1 VNNMKRKLIIIGS
14 GPAGLTAAIYA
25 ARADLKPLVVAGITW
40 GGQLM
45 NTTEIENFPGFIEGI
60 KGPDLMNNML
70 EQAKRFGAEF
80 VYENATQVIDKG
92 SSKVVKTYENEYETD
107 AVILATGA
115 TPRLLNVPGE
125 SKFYGR
131 GVSTCATCDAA
142 FYKEKI
148 VAVVGGGD
156 SAMEDATFLTRFA
169 KKVYLVH
176 RREEFRASP
185 IMVHRALN
193 NPKIEVLYNTQVESI
208 EGEQKVSALNII
220 NSKTNEK
227 SKLELDGVFLAI
239 GHIPVT
245 DFLGN
250 SIELTEEGYIKST
263 DGVHTSMEGVF
274 VAGDVEDHK
283 YRQAITASGAG
294 CRAALD
300 TQKWLENLEDK

>member
-1 VNNMKRKLIIIGS
+1 MKRKLIIVGS

-25 ARADLKPLVVAGITW
+25 ARADLKPLVIAGITW

-60 KGPDLMNNML
+60 KGPDLMSNML
-70 EQAKRFGAEF
+70 EQAKRFGAEII
-80 VYENATQVIDKG
+80 YENATQVIDKG
-92 SSKVVKTYENEYETD
+92 DSKIVKTYENEYESD

-125 SKFYGR
+125 TKFYGR

-142 FYKEKI
+142 FYKEKT
-148 VAVVGGGD
+148 VAVIGGGD

-169 KKVYLVH
+169 TKVYLVH
-176 RREEFRASP
+176 RRDEFRASP
-185 IMVHRALN
+185 IMIHRALN
-193 NPKIEVLYNTQVESI
+193 NPKIEVLYNSQVESI
-208 EGEQKVSALNII
+208 EGELKVSTLNLL
-220 NSKTNEK
+220 NNKTNEK
-227 SKLELDGVFLAI
+227 TSLKVDGIFLAI

-250 SIELTEEGYIKST
+250 TIELTEEGYIKSS
-263 DGVHTSMEGVF
+263 DGVHTSMQGVF

-283 YRQAITASGAG
+283 YRQAITAAGAG

-300 TQKWLENLEDK
+300 AQKWLETLEDK

>member
-1 VNNMKRKLIIIGS
+1 MKRKLIIVGS

-25 ARADLKPLVVAGITW
+25 ARADLNPLVIAGVTW

-45 NTTEIENFPGFIEGI
+45 NTTEVENFPGFIEGI
-60 KGPDLMNNML
+60 KGPDLMSNML
-70 EQAKRFGAEF
+70 EQAKRFGAEII
-80 VYENATQVIDKG
+80 YENATQVIDKG
-92 SSKVVKTYENEYETD
+92 DSKVVKTYENEYESD

-125 SKFYGR
+125 TKFYGR

-142 FYKEKI
+142 FYKEKT
-148 VAVVGGGD
+148 VAVIGGGD

-169 KKVYLVH
+169 TKVYLVH

-193 NPKIEVLYNTQVESI
+193 NPKIEVLYNSQVESI
-208 EGEQKVSALNII
+208 EGELKVSTLNLR
-220 NSKTNEK
+220 NNKTNEK
-227 SKLELDGVFLAI
+227 TSLKVDGIFLAI

-250 SIELTEEGYIKST
+250 TIELTEEGYIKSS
-263 DGVHTSMEGVF
+263 DGVHTSMQGVF

-283 YRQAITASGAG
+283 YRQAITAAGAG

-300 TQKWLENLEDK
+300 AQKWLETLEDKD

>member
-1 VNNMKRKLIIIGS
+1 MKRKLIIVGS

-25 ARADLKPLVVAGITW
+25 ARADLKPLVIAGITW

-60 KGPDLMNNML
+60 KGPDLMSNML
-70 EQAKRFGAEF
+70 EQAKRFGAEII
-80 VYENATQVIDKG
+80 YENATQVIDKG
-92 SSKVVKTYENEYETD
+92 DSKVVKTYENEYESD

-125 SKFYGR
+125 TKFYGR

-142 FYKEKI
+142 FYKEKV
-148 VAVVGGGD
+148 VAVIGGGD

-169 KKVYLVH
+169 TKVYLVH
-176 RREEFRASP
+176 RRDEFRASP
-185 IMVHRALN
+185 IMIHRALN
-193 NPKIEVLYNTQVESI
+193 NPKIEVLYNSQVESI
-208 EGEQKVSALNII
+208 EGELKVSTLNLL
-220 NSKTNEK
+220 NNKTNEK
-227 SKLELDGVFLAI
+227 TSLKVDGIFLAI

-250 SIELTEEGYIKST
+250 TIELTEEGYIKSS
-263 DGVHTSMEGVF
+263 DGVHTSMQGVF

-283 YRQAITASGAG
+283 YRQAITAAGAG

-300 TQKWLENLEDK
+300 AQKWLETLEDK

>member
-1 VNNMKRKLIIIGS
+1 MKRKLIIIGS

>member
-1 VNNMKRKLIIIGS
+1 MKRKLIIVGS

-25 ARADLKPLVVAGITW
+25 ARADLNPLVIAGVTW

-45 NTTEIENFPGFIEGI
+45 NTTEVENFPGFIEGI
-60 KGPDLMNNML
+60 KGPDLMSNML
-70 EQAKRFGAEF
+70 EQAKRFGAEII
-80 VYENATQVIDKG
+80 YENATQVIDKG
-92 SSKVVKTYENEYETD
+92 DSKVVKTYENEYESD

-125 SKFYGR
+125 TKFYGR

-142 FYKEKI
+142 FYKEKT
-148 VAVVGGGD
+148 VAVIGGGD

-169 KKVYLVH
+169 TKVYLVH

-193 NPKIEVLYNTQVESI
+193 NPKIEVLYNSQVESI
-208 EGEQKVSALNII
+208 EGELKVSTLNLL
-220 NSKTNEK
+220 NNKTNEK
-227 SKLELDGVFLAI
+227 TSLKVDGIFLAI

-250 SIELTEEGYIKST
+250 TIELTEEGYIKSS
-263 DGVHTSMEGVF
+263 DGVHTSMQGVF

-283 YRQAITASGAG
+283 YRQAITAAGAG

-300 TQKWLENLEDK
+300 AQKWLETLEDKD

>member
-1 VNNMKRKLIIIGS
+1 MKRKLVIVGS

-25 ARADLKPLVVAGITW
+25 ARADLKPLIIAGITW